1 MTFSDF
7 LIVTNIFELLNKA
20 RKFMEI
26 NHSSCTLHVLL
37 CHHSVQFKRRSIPVP
52 ENDEFLSISKSS
64 LIDVIV
70 ISRTSTVCG
79 TFSVNIV
86 RLKME

>member
-1 MTFSDF
+1 
-7 LIVTNIFELLNKA
+7 
-20 RKFMEI
+20 MEI

-37 CHHSVQFKRRSIPVP
+37 CHQSVQFIKRSIPVP

-64 LIDVIV
+64 FIDI
-70 ISRTSTVCG
+70 IDLRRTSTVCG

-86 RLKME
+86 RLKTE

>member
-1 MTFSDF
+1 
-7 LIVTNIFELLNKA
+7 
-20 RKFMEI
+20 MEI

-37 CHHSVQFKRRSIPVP
+37 CHQSVQFIKRSIPVP
-52 ENDEFLSISKSS
+52 ENNEFLSISKSS
-64 LIDVIV
+64 FIDIIV
-70 ISRTSTVCG
+70 LSRTSTVCG